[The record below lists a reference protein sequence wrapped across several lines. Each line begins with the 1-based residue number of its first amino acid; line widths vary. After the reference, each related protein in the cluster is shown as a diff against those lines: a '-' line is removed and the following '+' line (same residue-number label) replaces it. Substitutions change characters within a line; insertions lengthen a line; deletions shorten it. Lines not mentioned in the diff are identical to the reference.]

1 MNELT
6 KTIEG
11 LPNTLLRWWDQLI
24 AFSPKLLGAIVLIIL
39 GWVIARIFRAF
50 SLRLAKISN
59 QILNRFFTKGNLAGF
74 QLSVPLTNLFSKVI
88 FWGTLI
94 FFATAATEILG
105 LTAFSLWLTRLVT
118 YFPQIFAGA
127 LIIVFGVLLSALG
140 RDITLSATEATHITY
155 SKLLGRVV
163 QGTILFTAIII
174 GLDQVGIEV
183 TFIVTL
189 LSIVVGSVLGSLA
202 LALGFGTKDLVSN
215 LISGHH
221 LQKVYQAGQNIRFG
235 NVEGI
240 ILELTPTS
248 VILSTDEGRMIVPAK
263 YFHSDPSL
271 LIIQET
277 QKHE

>member
-6 KTIEG
+6 KAIEE
-11 LPNTLLRWWDQLI
+11 LPNTLFRWWDQLI

-59 QILNRFFTKGNLAGF
+59 QILSRFFTKGNLVDF
-74 QLSVPLTNLFSKVI
+74 QLSAPLTNLFSKVI

-155 SKLLGRVV
+155 SKLLGKVV

-189 LSIVVGSVLGSLA
+189 LSIVVGSILGSLA

-221 LQKVYQAGQNIRFG
+221 LQKVYQSGQNIRFG
-235 NVEGI
+235 NVEGV

-248 VILSTDEGRMIVPAK
+248 VVLSTDEGRMIVPAK

-277 QKHE
+277 QKDE

>member
-1 MNELT
+1 MKELT
-6 KTIEG
+6 RTLEE
-11 LPNTLLRWWDQLI
+11 LPNTLFRWWDQLI
-24 AFSPKLLGAIVLIIL
+24 AFSPKLLGAIILILL

-50 SLRLAKISN
+50 SLRLAKVSN
-59 QILNRFFTKGNLAGF
+59 QILSRFFTKGNLAGF
-74 QLSVPLTNLFSKVI
+74 QLSIPLTNLFGKVV

-118 YFPQIFAGA
+118 YFPQIFAGT

-140 RDITLSATEATHITY
+140 RDITLSATEATHIAY
-155 SKLLGRVV
+155 SKLLGKVV
-163 QGTILFTAIII
+163 QGTILFTAVII

-189 LSIVVGSVLGSLA
+189 LSIVIGSILGSLA

-221 LQKVYQAGQNIRFG
+221 LQKVYQTGQKIRFG
-235 NVEGI
+235 NVEGV

-248 VILSTDEGRMIVPAK
+248 VVLSTDEGRMIVPAK

-277 QKHE
+277 NKDE

>member
-6 KTIEG
+6 KTLEE
-11 LPNTLLRWWDQLI
+11 LPNTLFRWWDQLI
-24 AFSPKLLGAIVLIIL
+24 AFSPKLLGAIVLIAL
-39 GWVIARIFRAF
+39 GWIMARILRAF
-50 SLRLAKISN
+50 SNRMAKISN
-59 QILNRFFTKGNLAGF
+59 QILSRFFSKGKLAGF
-74 QLSVPLTNLFSKVI
+74 QLSATLTNLFGKVV

-105 LTAFSLWLTRLVT
+105 LSAFSLWLTRLVT

-127 LIIVFGVLLSALG
+127 LIIVFGALLSTLG
-140 RDITLSATEATHITY
+140 RDLTLSATEATHITY
-155 SKLLGRVV
+155 SQLLGKVV

-189 LSIVVGSVLGSLA
+189 LSIVVGSILGSLA

-221 LQKVYQAGQNIRFG
+221 LRKVYQSGQNVKFG
-235 NVEGI
+235 NIEGV
-240 ILELTPTS
+240 ILELNPTS
-248 VILSTDEGRMIVPAK
+248 MVLSTDEGRMIVPAK

-277 QKHE
+277 NSNE

>member
-1 MNELT
+1 MKELT
-6 KTIEG
+6 RTLEE
-11 LPNTLLRWWDQLI
+11 LPNTLFRWWDQLI
-24 AFSPKLLGAIVLIIL
+24 AFSPKLLGAIILILL

-50 SLRLAKISN
+50 SLRLAKVSN
-59 QILNRFFTKGNLAGF
+59 QILSRFFTKGNLAGF
-74 QLSVPLTNLFSKVI
+74 QLSIPLTNLFGKVV

-118 YFPQIFAGA
+118 YFPQIFAGT

-140 RDITLSATEATHITY
+140 RDITLSATEATHIAY
-155 SKLLGRVV
+155 SKLLGKVV
-163 QGTILFTAIII
+163 QGTILFTAVII

-189 LSIVVGSVLGSLA
+189 LSIVIGSILGSLA

-221 LQKVYQAGQNIRFG
+221 LQKVYQTGQKIRFG
-235 NVEGI
+235 NVEGTV
-240 ILELTPTS
+240 LEVNPAS
-248 VILSTDEGRMIVPAK
+248 MVLSTNEGRMIVPAK
-263 YFHSDPSL
+263 YFHTDPSL
-271 LIIQET
+271 LMVQEE
-277 QKHE
+277 HEDE